1 MLHTPPDTVRNN
13 HKTRVLVYFTLC
25 KKELSYR
32 VGRDFTQGHK
42 SRSVVSSAALES
54 RMPDSESMI

>member
-1 MLHTPPDTVRNN
+1 M
-13 HKTRVLVYFTLC
+13 YFTFC

-42 SRSVVSSAALES
+42 SRSVESFAPLES
-54 RMPDSESMI
+54 RMPDTEFMI